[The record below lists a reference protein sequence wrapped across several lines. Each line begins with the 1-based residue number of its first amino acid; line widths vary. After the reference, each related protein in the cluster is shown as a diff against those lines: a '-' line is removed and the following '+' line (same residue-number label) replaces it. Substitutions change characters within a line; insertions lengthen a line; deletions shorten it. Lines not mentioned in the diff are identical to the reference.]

1 MTRRAAIS
9 RRYAYL
15 VLVGRVEWNLTDLSV
30 LSTILAD
37 VSNRQLNTLEK
48 SRLRCIPI
56 ALTVNRET
64 VMNVVQ
70 LSAAEGILLLLL
82 LKSN

>member
-56 ALTVNRET
+56 ALTVNRKT

-70 LSAAEGILLLLL
+70 LSSAEGILLLLL